1 MWKVTFA
8 TVANATKYGL
18 LGQMDYSK
26 EIFGHIIGM
35 ATKALRRKVNSY
47 LNDENSGL
55 NVEQAIVMIHLLNR
69 EGLNQRQIADLID
82 RDKTSATRI
91 IDVLESLKLVSR
103 FHDINDRRKNMIKLT
118 KRGKEKT
125 DDLLSLM
132 KRAQSEALK
141 NIDPEHLEICRNVLK
156 KVVLNLSDNH

>member
-1 MWKVTFA
+1 
-8 TVANATKYGL
+8 
-18 LGQMDYSK
+18 MDYSK

-35 ATKALRRKVNSY
+35 ATKALRRKVSSY
-47 LNDENSGL
+47 LSDENSGL

-91 IDVLESLKLVSR
+91 IDVLENHKLVSR

-118 KRGKEKT
+118 KKGKEKT

-132 KRAQSEALK
+132 NRAQSEALK
-141 NIDPEHLEICRNVLK
+141 NIEPEHLEICRNVLK

>member
-1 MWKVTFA
+1 
-8 TVANATKYGL
+8 
-18 LGQMDYSK
+18 MDYSK

-55 NVEQAIVMIHLLNR
+55 NVEQAIVMIHLLKR

-82 RDKTSATRI
+82 RDKASATRI
-91 IDVLESLKLVSR
+91 IDALESRKLVLR

-125 DDLLSLM
+125 DTLLSLM

-156 KVVLNLSDNH
+156 KVVINLSDTH

>member
-8 TVANATKYGL
+8 TVASATKCGF

-69 EGLNQRQIADLID
+69 EGLNQGQIADLID

-141 NIDPEHLEICRNVLK
+141 NIEPEHLEICRNVLK